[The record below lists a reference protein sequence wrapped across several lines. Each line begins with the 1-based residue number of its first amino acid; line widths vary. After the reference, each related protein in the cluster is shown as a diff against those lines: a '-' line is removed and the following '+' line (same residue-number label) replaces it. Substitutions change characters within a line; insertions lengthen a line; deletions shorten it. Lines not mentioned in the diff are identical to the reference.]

1 MSVFRDS
8 TIQTEEVQFGIL
20 ELSVLSDGPSKNTYM
35 HIYIYIFTVLFNNI
49 KGLFFL
55 I

>member
-8 TIQTEEVQFGIL
+8 TIQTEEVPFGIL
-20 ELSVLSDGPSKNTYM
+20 ELTVLSDGPSKNTNT
-35 HIYIYIFTVLFNNI
+35 HIYIYVIYLLYYSI
-49 KGLFFL
+49 